1 MKKIALRV
9 NPTDKRVDSFL
20 KKIIN
25 DLNHFSIQPTLLNED
40 AENKNMYV
48 EKKRYLQEDFDL
60 LIVLGG
66 DGTIL
71 NAGRM
76 SAINQIPILGVSV
89 GSFGFLTSTN
99 VENFKET
106 FKSVVENKYILEN
119 RPLLEGSLKGKRFL
133 SVNDLVVSHEGHSSV
148 SPFEIQINDS
158 LLRYKGD
165 GLVISTSTGSTA
177 YNLSAGGPV
186 VDPEMSCMLL
196 TPICAHLIGVRPM
209 IISKKSVSVS
219 AIKDKKYSLSVD
231 GQHAARFSNS
241 DCLKVKVSDLFF
253 KLIRSEDS
261 AEFWTV
267 VKEKF
272 HWGN

>member
-25 DLNHFSIQPTLLNED
+25 DLNHFSIKPTLLNED

>member
-1 MKKIALRV
+1 MKKIGLRV

-20 KKIIN
+20 KKIID
-25 DLNHFSIQPTLLNED
+25 DLNSFSINPILLNED
-40 AENKNMYV
+40 AELRNMYV
-48 EKKRYLQEDFDL
+48 EKKQYLKEDFDL
-60 LIVLGG
+60 LVVLGG

-76 SAINQIPILGVSV
+76 SATRQIPILGVSI

-99 VENFKET
+99 VNNFKET
-106 FKSVVENKYILEN
+106 FKSVIEGKYILEN
-119 RPLLEGSLKGKRFL
+119 RPLLEGKIKSKSFL

-148 SPFEIQINDS
+148 SPFEIRINDS
-158 LLRYKGD
+158 FLRYKGD
-165 GLVISTSTGSTA
+165 GLVVSTSTGSTA

-209 IISKKSVSVS
+209 VISDKVVSVS
-219 AIKDKKYSLSVD
+219 PLKEKRYSLSVD
-231 GQHAARFSNS
+231 GQHAIRFSNS
-241 DCLKVKVSDLFF
+241 DCLEIKISDLFF
-253 KLIRSEDS
+253 KLIRSEKS